1 MPVVGKTAVCKEPCT
16 LLFPSLTVFV
26 ACDGVGQGG
35 GFLCLLGSLIFVCD
49 LRNRLKKGRSRPP
62 PSKGEENECMETSQ
76 QMSWVEF
83 QGILLIL
90 LCY

>member
-1 MPVVGKTAVCKEPCT
+1 M
-16 LLFPSLTVFV
+16 
-26 ACDGVGQGG
+26 
-35 GFLCLLGSLIFVCD
+35 CLLGSLIFVCD

-62 PSKGEENECMETSQ
+62 PSKGEENECMVTSQ

-83 QGILLIL
+83 QCILLIL